1 VIGGDRPRAAVDPAR
16 WLTGLEAIDAVEL
29 PAALDEIAHR
39 IHDVVPVDLVTVHIV
54 DELDSQGLTR
64 GYCLGPSAGAQALA
78 PLLTPEGVDPIG
90 VGDAAREAGQPVVWP
105 RIVSEPAEI
114 SRLARMAEEGG
125 PAGALHR
132 LLLNA
137 SGLAV
142 PIGTA
147 HRPDLGAIALVSLS
161 REAPAPESAIEVLT
175 QLAPQV
181 ALTARNHQLAARSRR
196 SRQTLEAV
204 ISSSPMGVVVT
215 DLRGRLS
222 LANRAAAEMLGIA
235 LEPLIGQ
242 PIRRVLDERVKWR
255 FVNPEDFVARVREAF
270 ADPGREAR
278 LEAETV
284 DGRAIGLSSSPVH
297 DAGGGVLGRVLIL
310 HDVSPA
316 RDALAEARRLAAD
329 RAMLLEG
336 ESRRAGEEM
345 GLSRA
350 AHMLASAVTPIDIGE
365 RLLEHL
371 HRLVPRCD
379 KSALL
384 TVDREGHIV
393 PVVTS
398 GFSPASV
405 KGMDYRA
412 GEGVVGRVI
421 VTRRPFICNDTEVDS
436 RISTRLTGPEGI
448 RSFMHVPIVL
458 GDRVYGMVSVNSAAP
473 RAFGERELRVVGE
486 LARHAA
492 GSLRHALRFEQER
505 HIAETLQEAL
515 ISDRLPEAEGLALAA
530 LYEPAAGSQVGGDF
544 YTAWPMP
551 DGRLALLVG
560 DVSGKGVEA
569 AGVTAMVRYMAE
581 ALSTHCADPAQLVG
595 ELNDLMCPRMPD
607 GSLVTLVLAMIDTA
621 RDEILWCVAGHP
633 PPVVLTADGGY
644 RRLDDP
650 DPPCGIF
657 PGIRFRTGAEPF
669 HVDDALVLYTDGLIE
684 ARRRGAEFGEA
695 SLRDVLM
702 ERRED
707 DPDTLAR
714 AAYAAARAWCGGR
727 LGDDVAIAVV
737 RRPAAPTGAPRPAVG
752 ASSPPR

>member
-1 VIGGDRPRAAVDPAR
+1 MIGGERPRAVVDAAR
-16 WLTGLEAIDAVEL
+16 WLTGLAAIDAIEL
-29 PAALDEIAHR
+29 PAALDEIAQR

-54 DELDSQGLTR
+54 DELDPQGLTR
-64 GYCLGPSAGAQALA
+64 GYCLGPSAAAQALA

-90 VGDAAREAGQPVVWP
+90 VGDAAREARQPVVWP

-114 SRLARMAEEGG
+114 TRLARLAEEGG

-132 LLLNA
+132 LLLDA

-142 PIGTA
+142 PMGTA
-147 HRPDLGAIALVSLS
+147 HTPDLGAIALVSLS
-161 REAPAPESAIEVLT
+161 REAPVPESAIEALVP
-175 QLAPQV
+175 LAPQV
-181 ALTARNHQLAARSRR
+181 ALTARNHQLAARSR
-196 SRQTLEAV
+196 SIRQTLEAV

-222 LANRAAAEMLGIA
+222 LANRAAAEMLGMP
-235 LEPLIGQ
+235 LEPLLGQ
-242 PIRRVLDERVKWR
+242 SMRRVLDDRVKWR
-255 FVNPEDFVARVREAF
+255 FVNPEEFAERVRAVF
-270 ADPGREAR
+270 GDPAREAT

-284 DGRAIGLSSSPVH
+284 DGVAIGVSSSPVR

-316 RDALAEARRLAAD
+316 RDALAEARRLAAE

-336 ESRRAGEEM
+336 ESRRAREEM

-350 AHMLASAVTPIDIGE
+350 AHMLASAVTPTDIGE
-365 RLLEHL
+365 RLLEHA
-371 HRLVPRCD
+371 HRLVPRCE

-384 TVDREGHIV
+384 TVDRTGHIV
-393 PVVTS
+393 PVATR
-398 GFSPASV
+398 GFSDTSV
-405 KGMDYRA
+405 ERMDYHA

-421 VTRRPFICNDTEVDS
+421 VTRRPFICNDTEADA

-448 RSFMHVPIVL
+448 RSFMHVPIEV
-458 GDRVYGMVSVNSAAP
+458 GDRVYGLVSVSSTEP

-515 ISDRLPEAEGLALAA
+515 ITDHLPEAEGLALAA
-530 LYEPAAGSQVGGDF
+530 LYEPAAGSLVGGDF
-544 YTAWPMP
+544 YTAWGMP

-569 AGVTAMVRYMAE
+569 AGITAMVRYMAE
-581 ALSTHCADPAQLVG
+581 ALSTHCADPAELVG

-621 RDEILWCVAGHP
+621 RDQMLWCVAGHP
-633 PPVVLTADGGY
+633 PPVILTADGGY

-650 DPPCGIF
+650 DPPCGVF

-669 HVDDALVLYTDGLIE
+669 RAGDALVLYTDGLIE
-684 ARRRGAEFGEA
+684 ARRRGAEFGEGA
-695 SLRDVLM
+695 LRDVLM
-702 ERRED
+702 ERRDDGPED
-707 DPDTLAR
+707 LAR

-737 RRPAAPTGAPRPAVG
+737 RRTAVAAPAAAGSRLAG
-752 ASSPPR
+752 